1 MQVGGRKNIYPED
14 ALILAPLSGFT
25 DIAYR
30 RAAMRGG
37 CRFAFTEMI
46 DAASIAYASERT
58 KPMLFRGEDEKFLG
72 VQLVGADPALIEKAV
87 IYLNELDFSVLDFN
101 LGCPVP
107 KVAGKGAGAALGCN
121 YDHAMRCF
129 EVIARH
135 SRFPITAKMRILDE
149 NDPAPSVKLA
159 QGLADLGAL
168 AITVHGRTRRSFYT
182 GTVHFDII
190 SAIRTALPQVE
201 VIANGGVHTVE
212 DCREIREKSGCG
224 RVMLAQGA
232 MGNPWLF
239 REIET
244 NCEAP
249 TLEEWR
255 SMVVTHVTDMVEL
268 YGEFSGMRQARK
280 IVHDYLKGRGFGGAP
295 KSKASLLSSLKE
307 MEELIYN
314 AVPVAVSPQRKI
326 IYSPLLSEKTE

>member
-1 MQVGGRKNIYPED
+1 MNTTGGIYPEN

-30 RAAMRGG
+30 RSARRGG
-37 CRFAFTEMI
+37 CRYAFTEMI

-58 KPMLFRGEDEKFLG
+58 KPMLYRGEEEDFLG

-87 IYLNELDFSVLDFN
+87 LYLNELEFSVLDFN

-107 KVAGKGAGAALGCN
+107 KVAGKGAGAALGCA

-129 EVIARH
+129 EVISRL
-135 SRFPITAKMRILDE
+135 SRFPVTAKMRILDE
-149 NDPAPSVKLA
+149 DDPAPSVKLA
-159 QGLADLGAL
+159 SGLASLGAK

-182 GTVHFDII
+182 GEVHFDII
-190 SAIRTALPQVE
+190 SAIREALPPVE
-201 VIANGGVHTVE
+201 VIANGGVHTVA
-212 DCREIREKSGCG
+212 DCAVIREKSGCS

-239 REIET
+239 REIGEG
-244 NCEAP
+244 ALPP

-255 SMVVTHVTDMVEL
+255 EMVITHVSEMVGL
-268 YGEFSGMRQARK
+268 YGEYSGMRQARK

-295 KSKASLLSSLKE
+295 KSRASLLSTLDE
-307 MEELIYN
+307 MKELIQS
-314 AVPVAVSPQRKI
+314 VSPVAESPQRKI
-326 IYSPLLSEKTE
+326 RYSPLLSENTI

>member
-1 MQVGGRKNIYPED
+1 MDTGGMIYPEN
-14 ALILAPLSGFT
+14 ALVLAPLSGFT

-30 RAAMRGG
+30 RAARRGG

-58 KPMLFRGEDEKFLG
+58 KPMLYRGEEEDFLG

-87 IYLNELDFSVLDFN
+87 RYLNELDFSLLDFN

-129 EVIARH
+129 EVIARL
-135 SRFPITAKMRILDE
+135 SRFPVTAKMRILDE
-149 NDPAPSVKLA
+149 NDPEPSVRLA
-159 QGLADLGAL
+159 CGLASLGAK

-182 GTVHFDII
+182 GKVHFEII
-190 SAIRTALPQVE
+190 SAIRQALPEVE

-212 DCREIREKSGCG
+212 DCAEIREKSGCS

-244 NCEAP
+244 GCEP
-249 TLEEWR
+249 PDIEEWR
-255 SMVVTHVTDMVEL
+255 SMVITHVTEMVGL
-268 YGEFSGMRQARK
+268 YGEYSGMRQARK

-295 KSKASLLSSLKE
+295 KSKASLLSNLTE
-307 MEELIYN
+307 LHELIYN

-326 IYSPLLSEKTE
+326 KYSPLLSENTI

>member
-1 MQVGGRKNIYPED
+1 MQNGGIIYPEN

-30 RAAMRGG
+30 RAARRGG
-37 CRFAFTEMI
+37 CRYAFTEMI

-58 KPMLFRGEDEKFLG
+58 KPMLFRGEEEDFLG

-87 IYLNELDFSVLDFN
+87 IYLNELDFSLLDFN

-129 EVIARH
+129 EVISRL
-135 SRFPITAKMRILDE
+135 SRFPVTAKMRILDE
-149 NDPAPSVKLA
+149 EDAAPSVKLA
-159 QGLADLGAL
+159 SGLASLGAR
-168 AITVHGRTRRSFYT
+168 AITVHGRTRKSFYT

-190 SAIRTALPQVE
+190 SAIRTALPEVE

-212 DCREIREKSGCG
+212 QCREIREKSGCS

-244 NCEAP
+244 GCEAP
-249 TLEEWR
+249 DIGEWR
-255 SMVVTHVTDMVEL
+255 DMVMTHVSDMVAL

-280 IVHDYLKGRGFGGAP
+280 IVHDYLKGRGFGGAA
-295 KSKASLLSSLKE
+295 KSKASLLSNLD
-307 MEELIYN
+307 ELRELVYN
-314 AVPVAVSPQRKI
+314 AAPVAVSPQRKI
-326 IYSPLLSEKTE
+326 RYSPLLSENTN

>member
-1 MQVGGRKNIYPED
+1 MNTTGGIYPEN

-30 RAAMRGG
+30 RAARRGG
-37 CRFAFTEMI
+37 CRYAFTEMI

-58 KPMLFRGEDEKFLG
+58 KPMLYRGEEEDFLG
-72 VQLVGADPALIEKAV
+72 VQLVGADPSQIEKAV
-87 IYLNELDFSVLDFN
+87 IYLNDLDFSLLDFN

-107 KVAGKGAGAALGCN
+107 KVAGKGAGAALGCA

-129 EVIARH
+129 EVISRL
-135 SRFPITAKMRILDE
+135 SRFPVTAKMRILDE

-159 QGLADLGAL
+159 SGLASLGAR

-182 GTVHFDII
+182 GEVHCDII
-190 SAIRTALPQVE
+190 SAIREALPQVE
-201 VIANGGVHTVE
+201 VIANGGVHTVA
-212 DCREIREKSGCG
+212 DCANIREKSGCS

-239 REIET
+239 REIED
-244 NCEAP
+244 NALPP

-255 SMVVTHVTDMVEL
+255 DMIIEHVSEMVAL
-268 YGEFSGMRQARK
+268 YGEYSGMRQARK

-295 KSKASLLSSLKE
+295 KSRASMLSTLD
-307 MEELIYN
+307 ELREL
-314 AVPVAVSPQRKI
+314 VQRVSPVAVSQQRKI
-326 IYSPLLSEKTE
+326 RYSPFLSENTN

>member
-1 MQVGGRKNIYPED
+1 MQNGGLPNIYPEN

-30 RAAMRGG
+30 RAARRGG

-58 KPMLFRGEDEKFLG
+58 KPMLFRGDEEDFLG

-87 IYLNELDFSVLDFN
+87 LYLNELDFSVMDFN

-129 EVIARH
+129 EVIAKN
-135 SRFPITAKMRILDE
+135 SRFPVTAKMRILDE
-149 NDPAPSVKLA
+149 SDPAPSVKLA
-159 QGLADLGAL
+159 QGLASLGAVAL
-168 AITVHGRTRRSFYT
+168 TVHGRTRRSFYT

-190 SAIRTALPQVE
+190 SAIRESLPQVQ

-212 DCREIREKSGCG
+212 DCEEIRRMSGCS

-239 REIET
+239 REIDT
-244 NCEAP
+244 ACEPP

-255 SMVVTHVTDMVEL
+255 EMVVSHVTEMVGL
-268 YGEFSGMRQARK
+268 YGEYSGMRQARK

-295 KSKASLLSSLKE
+295 KSKASMLSTLDELK
-307 MEELIYN
+307 ELIYN
-314 AVPVAVSPQRKI
+314 ATPVAVSPQRKI
-326 IYSPLLSEKTE
+326 KYSPDLSENTN

>member
-1 MQVGGRKNIYPED
+1 MQNGGIIYPEN

-30 RAAMRGG
+30 RAARRGG
-37 CRFAFTEMI
+37 CRYAFTEMI

-58 KPMLFRGEDEKFLG
+58 KPMLFRGEEEDFLG

-87 IYLNELDFSVLDFN
+87 IYLNELDFSLLDFN

-129 EVIARH
+129 EVISRL
-135 SRFPITAKMRILDE
+135 SRFPVTAKMRILDE
-149 NDPAPSVKLA
+149 EDAAPSVKLA
-159 QGLADLGAL
+159 SGLASLGAR
-168 AITVHGRTRRSFYT
+168 AIAVHGRTRKSFYT

-190 SAIRTALPQVE
+190 SAIRTALPEVE
-201 VIANGGVHTVE
+201 VIANGGVHTV
-212 DCREIREKSGCG
+212 DQCREIREKSGCS

-244 NCEAP
+244 GCEAP
-249 TLEEWR
+249 DIEEWR
-255 SMVVTHVTDMVEL
+255 DMVMTHVSDMVAL

-280 IVHDYLKGRGFGGAP
+280 IVHDYLKGRGFGGAA
-295 KSKASLLSSLKE
+295 KSKASLLSNL
-307 MEELIYN
+307 EELRELVYS
-314 AVPVAVSPQRKI
+314 AAPVAVSPQRKI
-326 IYSPLLSEKTE
+326 RYSPLLSENTN

>member
-1 MQVGGRKNIYPED
+1 MQNGGIIYPEN

-30 RAAMRGG
+30 RAARRGG
-37 CRFAFTEMI
+37 CRYAFTEMI

-58 KPMLFRGEDEKFLG
+58 KPMLFRGEEEDFLG

-87 IYLNELDFSVLDFN
+87 IYLNELDFSLLDFN

-129 EVIARH
+129 EVISRL
-135 SRFPITAKMRILDE
+135 SRFPVTAKMRILDE
-149 NDPAPSVKLA
+149 EDAAPSVKLA
-159 QGLADLGAL
+159 SGLASLGAR
-168 AITVHGRTRRSFYT
+168 AITVHGRTRKSFYT

-190 SAIRTALPQVE
+190 SAIRTALPEVE
-201 VIANGGVHTVE
+201 VIANGGVHTV
-212 DCREIREKSGCG
+212 DQCREIREKSGCS

-244 NCEAP
+244 GCEAP
-249 TLEEWR
+249 DIEEWR
-255 SMVVTHVTDMVEL
+255 DMVMTHVSDMVAL

-280 IVHDYLKGRGFGGAP
+280 IVHDYLKGRGFGGAA
-295 KSKASLLSSLKE
+295 KSKASLLSNL
-307 MEELIYN
+307 EELRELVYN
-314 AVPVAVSPQRKI
+314 AAPVAVSPQRKI
-326 IYSPLLSEKTE
+326 RYSPLLSENTN

>member
-1 MQVGGRKNIYPED
+1 MNTTGGIYPEN

-30 RAAMRGG
+30 RAARRGG
-37 CRFAFTEMI
+37 CRYAFTEMI

-58 KPMLFRGEDEKFLG
+58 KPMLYRGEEEDFLG
-72 VQLVGADPALIEKAV
+72 VQLVGADPSQIEKAV
-87 IYLNELDFSVLDFN
+87 IYLNDLDFSLLDFN

-107 KVAGKGAGAALGCN
+107 KVAGKGAGAALGCA

-129 EVIARH
+129 EVISRL
-135 SRFPITAKMRILDE
+135 SRFPVTAKMRILDE

-159 QGLADLGAL
+159 SGLASLGAR

-182 GTVHFDII
+182 GEVHYDII
-190 SAIRTALPQVE
+190 SAIREALPQVE
-201 VIANGGVHTVE
+201 VIANGGVHTVA
-212 DCREIREKSGCG
+212 DCANIREKSGCS

-239 REIET
+239 REIED
-244 NCEAP
+244 NALPP

-255 SMVVTHVTDMVEL
+255 DMIIEHVSEMVAL
-268 YGEFSGMRQARK
+268 YGEYSGMRQARK

-295 KSKASLLSSLKE
+295 KSRASMLSTLD
-307 MEELIYN
+307 ELREL
-314 AVPVAVSPQRKI
+314 VQSVSPVAVSQQRKI
-326 IYSPLLSEKTE
+326 RYSPFLSENTN

>member
-1 MQVGGRKNIYPED
+1 MATGGQKQIYPEN

-30 RAAMRGG
+30 RAARRGG

-58 KPMLFRGEDEKFLG
+58 KPMLFRGAEEDFLG
-72 VQLVGADPALIEKAV
+72 VQLVGADPKLIEKAV
-87 IYLNELDFSVLDFN
+87 LYLNELDFSVLDFN

-129 EVIARH
+129 EVIAKL
-135 SRFPITAKMRILDE
+135 SRFPVTAKMRILDE
-149 NDPAPSVKLA
+149 NDPEPSVKLA
-159 QGLADLGAL
+159 AGLAHLGAS
-168 AITVHGRTRRSFYT
+168 AITVHGRTRKSFYT

-190 SAIRTALPQVE
+190 SAIRTSLPDIE
-201 VIANGGVHTVE
+201 VIANGGVHTV
-212 DCREIREKSGCG
+212 DNCHEIRKMTGCS

-244 NCEAP
+244 NCDAP
-249 TLEEWR
+249 TIDEWR
-255 SMVVTHVTDMVEL
+255 SMVDTHVTDMVAL

-295 KSKASLLSSLKE
+295 KSKASLLSSLSE
-307 MEELIYN
+307 MRELVYS
-314 AVPVAVSPQRKI
+314 ALPVALSPQRKI
-326 IYSPLLSEKTE
+326 KYSPLLSEKTE

>member
-1 MQVGGRKNIYPED
+1 MSNGGSIYPEN

-30 RAAMRGG
+30 RAARRGG
-37 CRFAFTEMI
+37 CRYAFTEMI

-58 KPMLFRGEDEKFLG
+58 KPMLYRGEEEDFLG
-72 VQLVGADPALIEKAV
+72 VQLVGADPVLIEKAV
-87 IYLNELDFSVLDFN
+87 KYLNELDFSVLDFN
-101 LGCPVP
+101 LGRPVP

-129 EVIARH
+129 EVIAQN
-135 SRFPITAKMRILDE
+135 SRFPVTAKMRIIDE
-149 NDPAPSVKLA
+149 VSPEPSLKLA
-159 QGLADLGAL
+159 SGLASLGAK

-182 GTVHFDII
+182 GEVHFDII
-190 SAIRTALPQVE
+190 SAIRESLPNVE

-212 DCREIREKSGCG
+212 NCAEIREKTGCS

-239 REIET
+239 REIEES
-244 NCEAP
+244 CEPP
-249 TLEEWR
+249 TLEEWKN
-255 SMVVTHVTDMVEL
+255 MVIEHVTEMVGL
-268 YGEFSGMRQARK
+268 YGEYSGMRQARK

-295 KSKASLLSSLKE
+295 KSKASMISTLDELKE
-307 MEELIYN
+307 LVYN
-314 AVPVAVSPQRKI
+314 AAPVAVSPQRKI
-326 IYSPLLSEKTE
+326 KYSPDLSENTN

>member
-1 MQVGGRKNIYPED
+1 MEKGGNIYPEN

-25 DIAYR
+25 DVAYR
-30 RAAMRGG
+30 RSARRGG
-37 CRFAFTEMI
+37 CRYAFTEMI

-58 KPMLFRGEDEKFLG
+58 KPMLFRGEEEAFLG
-72 VQLVGADPALIEKAV
+72 VQLVGADPVLIEKAV
-87 IYLNELDFSVLDFN
+87 KYLNELDFSVLDFN

-129 EVIARH
+129 EVISRY
-135 SRFPITAKMRILDE
+135 SRFPVTAKMRILDE
-149 NDPAPSVKLA
+149 ESPEPSVRLA
-159 QGLADLGAL
+159 SGLASLGAQAL
-168 AITVHGRTRRSFYT
+168 TVHGRTRRSFYT
-182 GTVHFDII
+182 GEVHFDII
-190 SAIRTALPQVE
+190 SAIRETLPQLE

-212 DCREIREKSGCG
+212 DCAVIREKTGCS

-239 REIET
+239 REIDT
-244 NCEAP
+244 LCEAP

-255 SMVVTHVTDMVEL
+255 EMVVTHVTEMVAL
-268 YGEFSGMRQARK
+268 YGEYSGMRQARK

-295 KSKASLLSSLKE
+295 KSKASLLSSLDELK
-307 MEELIYN
+307 ELIYN

-326 IYSPLLSEKTE
+326 KYSPALSENTN

>member
-1 MQVGGRKNIYPED
+1 MQNGGIIYPEN

-30 RAAMRGG
+30 RAARRGG
-37 CRFAFTEMI
+37 CRYAFTEMI

-58 KPMLFRGEDEKFLG
+58 KPMLFRGEEEDFLG

-87 IYLNELDFSVLDFN
+87 IYLNELDFSLLDFN

-129 EVIARH
+129 EVISRL
-135 SRFPITAKMRILDE
+135 SRFPVTAKMRILDE
-149 NDPAPSVKLA
+149 EDAAPSVKLA
-159 QGLADLGAL
+159 SGLASLGAR
-168 AITVHGRTRRSFYT
+168 AITVHGRTRKSFYT

-190 SAIRTALPQVE
+190 SAIRTALPEVE
-201 VIANGGVHTVE
+201 VIANGGVHTV
-212 DCREIREKSGCG
+212 DQCREIREKSGCS

-244 NCEAP
+244 GCEAP
-249 TLEEWR
+249 DIEEWR
-255 SMVVTHVTDMVEL
+255 DMVMTHVSDMVAL

-280 IVHDYLKGRGFGGAP
+280 IVHDYLKGRGFGGAA
-295 KSKASLLSSLKE
+295 KSKASLLSNLD
-307 MEELIYN
+307 ELLELVYN
-314 AVPVAVSPQRKI
+314 AAPVAVSPQRKI
-326 IYSPLLSEKTE
+326 RYSPLLSENTN